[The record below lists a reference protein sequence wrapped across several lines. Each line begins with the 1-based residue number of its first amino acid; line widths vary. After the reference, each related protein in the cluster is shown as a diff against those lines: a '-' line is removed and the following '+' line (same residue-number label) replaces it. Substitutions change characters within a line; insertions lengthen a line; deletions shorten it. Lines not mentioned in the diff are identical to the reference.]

1 MSKPNEDRD
10 VYYIPPNFLTSGRLF
25 GGMIRARNAIEACVL
40 VLLTGVPI
48 IKLPF
53 SLTTR
58 IIILCLVSLPLGIF
72 GVIGFEG
79 DSLSEFAVNWV
90 RWLIHR
96 RTLYRSDTPV
106 PEVPEKPMK
115 AVSGMSAPKP
125 PEQLGIK
132 IKEKPKK
139 RKKRKP
145 VKKPHKASKHKSSV
159 AKKKQPLH
167 AEDFI
172 PVRDIRNGIIETT
185 DGRYLRVIEVE
196 PINFLLRNISEQKNI
211 VASFASWMKI
221 SPVKV
226 QIKVLTKKADIGKH
240 LNTIE
245 REMEAED
252 NPKCRDLQLDY
263 YHLIQTIGSREAITR
278 RFLVIFEY
286 EAVTNRKPEYAEIV
300 SALETAVQTARQYF
314 LHCDNA
320 VVAHEDENIFL
331 MEVLYTI
338 FNRATCEVKPVEKRV
353 RELQAARKDTDI
365 SVPVPLKSVLAPESI
380 DLTHGSY
387 VVMDGVYH
395 AYLIVPSDGYNHRVV
410 AGWTSILVNAGEGI
424 DVDFFFSREPK
435 ERIQAKLGQQI
446 RINRSRLKDT
456 SDTNTD
462 FDDFESA
469 IRSGYFLKEGLANY
483 EDFYYC
489 NTLVTV
495 TADTLEN
502 LEWRI
507 SEVRRLMISQ
517 DMDIRICRFRQEQA
531 LLSILPFCKLDKKL
545 FEASK
550 RNMLTSSAASCYP
563 FTSFEMSD
571 ENGIL
576 LGVNQHNNSL
586 VIVDIFNSRVYKNAN
601 MVLLGTSGAGKTF
614 TLQLIALRMRRKST
628 QVFIIAPL
636 KGHEFLRACNNIG
649 GEFISISP
657 ASKQCINVCEIR
669 KQDLSANQLIDGVVN
684 ENSILAKKIQQLH
697 IFFSLLIPDI
707 NHEERQLLDEALIRT
722 YAKKGI
728 THNNESLI
736 DPDHPDRYRE
746 MPLLGDVYEILMES
760 PETKRMGNIL
770 NRLVNGSAKAF
781 NQHTNVQLDNLYT
794 VLDISELTGELL
806 PVGMFVALDYVW
818 DKAKE
823 DRTKEKAI
831 FIDEAWELIGDD
843 DTSNPNNAKALA
855 GEWVQEIFKIIRG
868 YGGAAVAATQDIGD
882 LDRSRFGKGIL
893 NVAKTKIILNLE
905 DDEARRVQSILH
917 LSDAEIMSITRF
929 ERGQGLIS
937 TNSNHITVSF
947 KASPLEKQLI
957 TTDRMELNQILQEKM
972 AQNAHNADL

>member
-106 PEVPEKPMK
+106 PEAPEKPMK

-145 VKKPHKASKHKSSV
+145 VKKPHEASKHKSSV

-669 KQDLSANQLIDGVVN
+669 KQDLSANQMIDGVVN

-760 PETKRMGNIL
+760 PETKRLGNIL
-770 NRLVNGSAKAF
+770 NRLVNGSAKTF

-843 DTSNPNNAKALA
+843 DTSNPNNAKELA

-882 LDRSRFGKGIL
+882 LDMSRFGKGIL